1 VTTEISMTSAILV
14 SQPGIMSD
22 SLHVMLKSLPRVDVV
37 GTAIMGAN
45 ALKDFSSG
53 IRNLVGGRSGAY
65 EQVIDKARE
74 IALNDLVERAKALGA
89 NAIVG
94 VDVDY
99 ETIDRGQNSSSS
111 MLMVSASGTAV
122 RVAR

>member
-1 VTTEISMTSAILV
+1 MIVTTTATINGKPIQEYLGVSA
-14 SQPGIMSD
+14 GE
-22 SLHVMLKSLPRVDVV
+22 
-37 GTAIMGAN
+37 AIMAN

>member
-1 VTTEISMTSAILV
+1 MIVTTTATIDGKPIQEYLGVAA
-14 SQPGIMSD
+14 GE
-22 SLHVMLKSLPRVDVV
+22 
-37 GTAIMGAN
+37 AIMGAN

-74 IALNDLVERAKALGA
+74 IALNELVERAKALGA